1 MRKQYYF
8 RASSAGLLAWDVDRL
23 VQLSRE
29 FSVQP
34 VPLSQIKEL
43 DAPMFG
49 EGDVPTWR
57 ALVEHMQLVDAAD
70 LSYPIIL
77 AADGGVMDGRHR
89 LAKALREGRAT
100 IDTVQFTDDPPPD
113 YIGKRPDELP
123 YQHAS

>member
-8 RASSAGLLAWDVDRL
+8 RPSAAGLLAWDVDRL

-29 FSVQP
+29 FAVHSVA
-34 VPLSQIKEL
+34 LSHIKEL
-43 DAPMFG
+43 DAPIFG
-49 EGDVPTWR
+49 GDDVPTWR

-70 LSYPIIL
+70 LDYPIIL

-100 IDTVQFTDDPPPD
+100 IDAVQFTADPPPD
-113 YIGKRPDELP
+113 YIGKRPGELP
-123 YQHAS
+123 YCDAT